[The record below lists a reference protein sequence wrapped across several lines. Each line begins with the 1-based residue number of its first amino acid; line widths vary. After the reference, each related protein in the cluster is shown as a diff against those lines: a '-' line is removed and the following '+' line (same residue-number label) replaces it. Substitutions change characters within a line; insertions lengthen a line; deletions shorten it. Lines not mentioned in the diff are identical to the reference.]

1 MQKSGQKWGSGDWLT
16 SFCSRMVHLFY
27 ITYNI
32 IDNFASEISNIN
44 NILKQKPMKKYF
56 LKTFAVAAAL
66 MLSGNTWAIDQDGDG
81 NYIIATAQDLV
92 DFANL
97 YNNQPNNGKIPG
109 ASAIFTADIDMAGVA
124 FPGIGNDSH
133 ENRRFHGTL
142 DGQGHKISN
151 LVMEGDCVALIRVAS
166 DNAVIKNLVIDS
178 SCEFKGTGR
187 NAAFISA
194 SNWPEWGSNTIRFE
208 NCGNEA
214 NVTGSGANCA
224 AFLGCNYAGSL
235 KIEIEN
241 CYNTGHIKGGWES
254 AVFSGWFGNGSS
266 TVKNSWNIA
275 EAEGVDGSN
284 FFGRGIGEGNYINC
298 YQLSGQATG
307 QAASVDADLLATG
320 EFCYMLNGS
329 KPDGAWKQT
338 IGTDAHPT
346 TLSTSLPVYANGA
359 FNCDGTSKGSVAYA
373 NTNASVTDPHQF
385 GADDLCTVCH
395 KAGREAELVDGF
407 YQIGTIGKLVW
418 FASQVNG
425 GNVTA
430 KAALTADIAQGEADY
445 QPIGSTANVYKGEI
459 DGNGHSVTLNINR
472 PDQDY
477 QGLCGVITDGVWIHD
492 ITVKG
497 DIVGRNSVGGIAGGT
512 NGGANNAAWTLLERC
527 GNEANVTAKGNNAGG
542 MIGVNMN
549 GSASFI
555 FNDCYNTG
563 AIKGG
568 ESGALS
574 GWSGG
579 GWSVFNSCWNAGLAG
594 EGGDDFTRNNGTQLR
609 NCYSVEGTTNAT
621 QAAMVAE
628 SMLASG
634 ELAYKLG
641 AAWRQNIGEDA
652 TPVLDATHGIVGL
665 ITAAGYAT
673 QYIASADVEIPA
685 GVKAYTATVENET
698 LVLNELSDAIAAQEA
713 VIVQGAEG
721 YYSFVPTTGAEK
733 AQKNGLVGVEADTE
747 AIEGTYVLQSQNEKV
762 GFYQVGEV
770 KPTVKAGRA
779 YLATESEVK
788 AFLLEDAVTAI
799 SKLASEGQKAQI
811 FDING
816 RQTGKL
822 QKGINIVNGVKVL
835 VK

>member
-1 MQKSGQKWGSGDWLT
+1 
-16 SFCSRMVHLFY
+16 
-27 ITYNI
+27 
-32 IDNFASEISNIN
+32 
-44 NILKQKPMKKYF
+44 MKKYI

-97 YNNQPNNGKIPG
+97 YNDQPNNGKIPG

-214 NVTGSGANCA
+214 NVT
-224 AFLGCNYAGSL
+224 
-235 KIEIEN
+235 
-241 CYNTGHIKGGWES
+241 
-254 AVFSGWFGNGSS
+254 
-266 TVKNSWNIA
+266 
-275 EAEGVDGSN
+275 
-284 FFGRGIGEGNYINC
+284 
-298 YQLSGQATG
+298 
-307 QAASVDADLLATG
+307 
-320 EFCYMLNGS
+320 
-329 KPDGAWKQT
+329 
-338 IGTDAHPT
+338 
-346 TLSTSLPVYANGA
+346 
-359 FNCDGTSKGSVAYA
+359 
-373 NTNASVTDPHQF
+373 
-385 GADDLCTVCH
+385 
-395 KAGREAELVDGF
+395 
-407 YQIGTIGKLVW
+407 
-418 FASQVNG
+418 
-425 GNVTA
+425 
-430 KAALTADIAQGEADY
+430 
-445 QPIGSTANVYKGEI
+445 
-459 DGNGHSVTLNINR
+459 
-472 PDQDY
+472 
-477 QGLCGVITDGVWIHD
+477 
-492 ITVKG
+492 
-497 DIVGRNSVGGIAGGT
+497 
-512 NGGANNAAWTLLERC
+512 
-527 GNEANVTAKGNNAGG
+527 AKGNNAGG

-628 SMLASG
+628 GTLASG

-641 AAWRQNIGEDA
+641 AAWRQTIGEDA

-673 QYIASADVEIPA
+673 QYIASADVEITT

-770 KPTVKAGRA
+770 KPTVKAGHA